1 MTVEELLKDKKI
13 AYNISGKDF
22 LVKCLNPEHDDSN
35 PSMRVD
41 KVLGIFQCM
50 SCGFKGNIFFLYRHA
65 PNKLELMREKVRRK
79 IEKIRQQ
86 SIGYSLPDDAV
97 PYSGNWRGISSD
109 TYRKFGS
116 FRSAQKEFI
125 NRIVFPITDI
135 TERTVAFIGRDDSN
149 SLSKKYYIYPSGSA
163 LPLFPQ
169 VTPIKD
175 RIILVEGIFDMLNL
189 HDKGL
194 TNAVTSFGVTTVR
207 DTSFDLLKLQ
217 GIQGIDILYD
227 SDKAGIEGAKKV
239 KDIAEK
245 INLDVKIHTLKDN
258 KDPGELT
265 VEQVRKL
272 KEVLYG

>member
-1 MTVEELLKDKKI
+1 MTVEELLNTKKI
-13 AYNISGKDF
+13 VYNISGKDF
-22 LVKCLNPEHDDSN
+22 LVKCLNPQHDDSN
-35 PSMRVD
+35 PSMRID

-50 SCGFKGNIFFLYRHA
+50 ACGFKGNIFFLYKHA
-65 PNKLELMREKVRRK
+65 PNKLELMREKVKRK

-86 SIGYSLPDDAV
+86 SIGYSLPTDAIE
-97 PYSGNWRGISSD
+97 YESNWRGISAE
-109 TYRKFGS
+109 TYKKFGA
-116 FRSAQKEFI
+116 FRSAQKEFM
-125 NRIVFPITDI
+125 NRVVFPVTDI
-135 TERTVAFIGRDDSN
+135 TGRVVAFIGRDDTGT
-149 SLSKKYYIYPSGSA
+149 LSKKYYIHPSGSA

-169 VTPIKD
+169 VTPINS

-217 GIQGIDILYD
+217 GVEGIDILYD

-245 INLDVKIHTLKDN
+245 IDLDAKIHTLKDN

-265 VEQVRKL
+265 ISQVQKL

>member
-1 MTVEELLKDKKI
+1 MTVEELLNTKKI
-13 AYNISGKDF
+13 VYNISGKDF

-35 PSMRVD
+35 PSMRID

-50 SCGFKGNIFFLYRHA
+50 ACGFKGNIFFLYKHA
-65 PNKLELMREKVRRK
+65 PNKLELMREKVKRK

-86 SIGYSLPDDAV
+86 SIGYSLPTDAIE
-97 PYSGNWRGISSD
+97 YESNWRGISAE
-109 TYRKFGS
+109 TYKKFGA
-116 FRSAQKEFI
+116 FRSAQKEFM
-125 NRIVFPITDI
+125 NRVVFPVTDI
-135 TERTVAFIGRDDSN
+135 TGRVVAFIGRDDTGT
-149 SLSKKYYIYPSGSA
+149 LSKKYYIHPSGSA

-169 VTPIKD
+169 VAPLNG

-194 TNAVTSFGVTTVR
+194 TNVVTSFGVTTVR

-245 INLDVKIHTLKDN
+245 IDLDVKIHTLKDN

-265 VEQVRKL
+265 TSQVQKL

>member
-1 MTVEELLKDKKI
+1 MTVEELLNTKKI
-13 AYNISGKDF
+13 VYNISGKDF

-35 PSMRVD
+35 PSMRID

-50 SCGFKGNIFFLYRHA
+50 ACGFKGNIFFLYKHA
-65 PNKLELMREKVRRK
+65 PNKLELMREKVKRK

-86 SIGYSLPDDAV
+86 SIGYSLPTDAIE
-97 PYSGNWRGISSD
+97 YKSNWRGISAE
-109 TYRKFGS
+109 TYKKFGA
-116 FRSAQKEFI
+116 FRSAQKEFM
-125 NRIVFPITDI
+125 NRVVFPVTDI
-135 TERTVAFIGRDDSN
+135 TGRVVAFIGRDDTGT
-149 SLSKKYYIYPSGSA
+149 LSKKYYIHPSGSA

-169 VTPIKD
+169 VAPING

-194 TNAVTSFGVTTVR
+194 TNVVTSFGVTTVR

-245 INLDVKIHTLKDN
+245 IDLDVKIHTLKDN

-265 VEQVRKL
+265 TSQVQKL

>member
-1 MTVEELLKDKKI
+1 MTVEELLNTKKI

-50 SCGFKGNIFFLYRHA
+50 ACGFKGNIFFLYKHA
-65 PNKLELMREKVRRK
+65 PNKLELMREKVKRK

-86 SIGYSLPDDAV
+86 SIGYSLPNDAIEFST
-97 PYSGNWRGISSD
+97 PWRGITAE
-109 TYRKFGS
+109 TYKKFNA
-116 FRSAQKEFI
+116 FKSAQKEFM
-125 NRIVFPITDI
+125 NRVVFPITDI
-135 TERTVAFIGRDDSN
+135 TDRIVAFIGRDDTGM
-149 SLSKKYYIYPSGSA
+149 LSKKYFIHPSGSA

-169 VTPIKD
+169 VTPING

-194 TNAVTSFGVTTVR
+194 TNAVTSFGVTTIK

-217 GIQGIDILYD
+217 GVEGIDILYD

-245 INLDVKIHTLKDN
+245 IDLDAKIHTLKDN

-265 VEQVRKL
+265 TSQVQKL

>member
-1 MTVEELLKDKKI
+1 M
-13 AYNISGKDF
+13 N
-22 LVKCLNPEHDDSN
+22 
-35 PSMRVD
+35 RV
-41 KVLGIFQCM
+41 
-50 SCGFKGNIFFLYRHA
+50 
-65 PNKLELMREKVRRK
+65 
-79 IEKIRQQ
+79 
-86 SIGYSLPDDAV
+86 
-97 PYSGNWRGISSD
+97 
-109 TYRKFGS
+109 
-116 FRSAQKEFI
+116 
-125 NRIVFPITDI
+125 VFPVTDI
-135 TERTVAFIGRDDSN
+135 TGRVVAFIGRDDTGT
-149 SLSKKYYIYPSGSA
+149 LSKKYYIHPSGSA

-169 VTPIKD
+169 VTPINS

-217 GIQGIDILYD
+217 GVEGIDILYD

-245 INLDVKIHTLKDN
+245 IDLDAKIHTLKDN

-265 VEQVRKL
+265 INQVQKL

>member
-13 AYNISGKDF
+13 TYNISGKDF

-86 SIGYSLPDDAV
+86 SIGYSLPNDAIE
-97 PYSGNWRGISSD
+97 YESNWRNISPE
-109 TYRKFGS
+109 TYKKFGA
-116 FRSAQKEFI
+116 FRSSQKEFI
-125 NRIVFPITDI
+125 NRVVFPITDI
-135 TERTVAFIGRDDSN
+135 TGRIVAFIGRDDTSI
-149 SLSKKYYIYPSGSA
+149 LTKKYLVHPSGSA

-175 RIILVEGIFDMLNL
+175 RIVLVEGIFDMLNL

-239 KDIAEK
+239 KDIAKK
-245 INLDVKIHTLKDN
+245 IDLDVKIHTLKDN

-265 VEQVRKL
+265 AQQVKKL
-272 KEVLYG
+272 KEALYG

>member
-1 MTVEELLKDKKI
+1 MTVEELLNTKKI
-13 AYNISGKDF
+13 VYNISGKDF
-22 LVKCLNPEHDDSN
+22 LVKCLNPQHDDSN
-35 PSMRVD
+35 PSMRID

-50 SCGFKGNIFFLYRHA
+50 ACGFKGNIFFLYKHA
-65 PNKLELMREKVRRK
+65 PNKLELMREKVKRK

-86 SIGYSLPDDAV
+86 SIGYSLPTDAIE
-97 PYSGNWRGISSD
+97 YESNWRGISAE
-109 TYRKFGS
+109 TYKKFGA
-116 FRSAQKEFI
+116 FRSAQKEFM
-125 NRIVFPITDI
+125 NRVVFPVTDI
-135 TERTVAFIGRDDSN
+135 TGRVVAFIGRDDTGT
-149 SLSKKYYIYPSGSA
+149 LSKKYYIHPSGSA

-169 VTPIKD
+169 VTPLNG

-217 GIQGIDILYD
+217 GVEGIDILYD

-245 INLDVKIHTLKDN
+245 IDLDAKIHTLKDN

-265 VEQVRKL
+265 TSQVQKL